1 MEVTEI
7 IRKRKPTG
15 RPRINDL
22 TRDLVVRLYNED
34 TMTCKEI
41 AKSVGISEASVFR
54 IVNERRK
61 EQANVCKKT

>member
-1 MEVTEI
+1 MTMEKV
-7 IRKRKPTG
+7 IRQRKPTG
-15 RPRINDL
+15 RPRINEL

-54 IVNERRK
+54 IVNERRQENGK
-61 EQANVCKKT
+61 ET

>member
-1 MEVTEI
+1 MVEVV
-7 IRKRKPTG
+7 RRRKPTG
-15 RPRINDL
+15 RPRINEL

-54 IVNERRK
+54 IVNERR
-61 EQANVCKKT
+61 QVANGEK

>member
-1 MEVTEI
+1 MTEV

-15 RPRINDL
+15 RPRINEL

-54 IVNERRK
+54 IVNERRAT
-61 EQANVCKKT
+61 QGNANEKA

>member
-1 MEVTEI
+1 MTEI

-61 EQANVCKKT
+61 KQTNVCKET

>member
-1 MEVTEI
+1 MVEV
-7 IRKRKPTG
+7 IRRRKPTG
-15 RPRINDL
+15 RPRINEL

-54 IVNERRK
+54 IVNERR
-61 EQANVCKKT
+61 QVANGEK

>member
-1 MEVTEI
+1 MTEI

>member
-1 MEVTEI
+1 MVEVV
-7 IRKRKPTG
+7 RRRKPTG

-54 IVNERRK
+54 IVNERRQVTNGEK
-61 EQANVCKKT
+61 

>member
-1 MEVTEI
+1 MVEVV
-7 IRKRKPTG
+7 RRRKPTG
-15 RPRINDL
+15 RPRINEL

-54 IVNERRK
+54 IVNERRQVTNGEK
-61 EQANVCKKT
+61 